1 MIRNEQAYKNN
12 PIISIKQDGK
22 YGFKN
27 KKGKIVVPAI
37 YDRVTELNQFG
48 YAGIKKD
55 GKWGVINQN
64 GEVILEPLYELQSNR
79 PEFLNIYYKQETEFG
94 SFYTDLI
101 EG

>member
-48 YAGIKKD
+48 YAGIKKMEN
-55 GKWGVINQN
+55 GVLLTKMERSFWNHFMNYNPIDQN
-64 GEVILEPLYELQSNR
+64 
-79 PEFLNIYYKQETEFG
+79 F
-94 SFYTDLI
+94 
-101 EG
+101 